1 MADLNVSRSG
11 QIQLAGAVDALFLKL
26 FSGEVLVNFDA
37 NCVFQD
43 KHVVRS
49 ISQGKSAQFPAIGNI
64 SAAYHTPG
72 TQLVGTPVAHNEKVI
87 TIDDLLL
94 ANVMIADI
102 DEAKNHYDVRS
113 EYSRQMG
120 QALAVIYDKNV
131 ARVSVLN
138 ARAAAVVPGMAGGT
152 TINGGVNVRTDG
164 TAISNALFAS
174 AQTMDENNVPEQ
186 DRYAFM
192 RPVTFYAAAKTTTLI
207 NKDWG
212 GKGSIAEGKIE
223 TLAGISIVKTN
234 HLPNTDESSAA
245 GVPTK
250 YRGDFSDTAIL
261 VQNRQAVGTVKL
273 MDLSTQAEY
282 QTLFQATAM
291 VARMAVG
298 HGGLRPDC
306 GIEIAA
312 VAP

>member
-1 MADLNVSRSG
+1 MADLNVTRSG
-11 QIQLAGAVDALFLKL
+11 QISLAGDTDALFLKL

-49 ISQGKSAQFPAIGNI
+49 ISSGKSAQFPAIGNI
-64 SAAYHTPG
+64 SAAYHVPG
-72 TQLVGTPVAHNEKVI
+72 TQVVGTPVAHNEKII

-94 ANVMIADI
+94 ASVMVADI

-120 QALAVIYDKNV
+120 EALAKIYDQNV

-138 ARAAAVVPGMAGGT
+138 ARGSAVVPGMAGGT
-152 TINGGVNVRTDG
+152 VINGGVAVRTDG
-164 TAISNALFAS
+164 ALISNALFAS
-174 AQTMDENNVPEQ
+174 AQTMDENNVPET
-186 DRYAFM
+186 DRFAFM
-192 RPVTFYAAAKTTTLI
+192 RPVSFYAAAKNTSLI

-234 HLPNTDESSAA
+234 HLPNTNQSADTSINA
-245 GVPTK
+245 K
-250 YRGDFSDTAIL
+250 YRGNFLNTAIL

-273 MDLSTQAEY
+273 MDLSTQSEY

-291 VARMAVG
+291 IARMAVG

-312 VAP
+312 VAA

>member
-11 QIQLAGAVDALFLKL
+11 QIQLAGAVDALFLMQ

-37 NCVFQD
+37 TCVFQD
-43 KHVVRS
+43 KHLVRS
-49 ISQGKSAQFPAIGNI
+49 ISSGKSAQFPAIGNI
-64 SAAYHTPG
+64 TAAYHTPG
-72 TQLVGTPVAHNEKVI
+72 TQLVGTPVAHNEKII

-102 DEAKNHYDVRS
+102 DEAKNHYEVRS

-120 QALAVIYDKNV
+120 QALAIAYDKNV
-131 ARVSVLN
+131 ARVSVQN

-152 TINGGVNVRTDG
+152 TINGGTAVRTDG
-164 TAISNALFAS
+164 SLISNALFAA
-174 AQTMDENNVPEQ
+174 AQTFDQNNVPEG
-186 DRYAFM
+186 DRFAYM
-192 RPVTFYAAAKTTTLI
+192 RPVSFYAAAKNTTLI

-212 GKGSIAEGKIE
+212 GKGSLAEGKIE
-223 TLAGISIVKTN
+223 TLAGIEIVKTN
-234 HLPNTDESSAA
+234 HLPNTNETSDTSVLA
-245 GVPTK
+245 K
-250 YRGDFSDTAIL
+250 YRGNYLNTAIL

-273 MDLSTQAEY
+273 MDLSTQGEY

-312 VAP
+312 VAA